1 MILIKLGG
9 SVITDKTQ
17 YRTFNKE
24 RVARLCSEIKESGHK
39 VLIVHGAG
47 SFGHVLSKRHAIQD
61 GYVSDEQ
68 IPVVAEVQYDVRD
81 LSGMVVKELLDAG
94 IPAVSVPP
102 GSCFVMDDGELVSDD
117 TEVIERLMN
126 TGIIPVLFG
135 DVLMDRVKGFGICSG
150 DLFMEV
156 LADLFDIQKVVFVSD
171 VDGLFTA
178 DPKINKDAELIETV
192 DMDVLES
199 IKSESNIDDVTG
211 GIRSKMEAMLRMS
224 TADRDCVLVNGT
236 VEGRLGSLLRGENVI
251 STTAKGGIR

>member
-9 SVITDKTQ
+9 SVITDKSQ
-17 YRTFNKE
+17 YRMFNKE
-24 RVARLCSEIKESGHK
+24 HVARLCSEIKEAGQK

-47 SFGHVLSKRHAIQD
+47 SFGHVLSKRYDIQN
-61 GYVSDEQ
+61 GYVFEGQ
-68 IPVVAEVQYDVRD
+68 IPVVAEIQYDVRD
-81 LSGMVVKELLDAG
+81 LSRMVIKELIDAG

-102 GSCFVMDDGELVSDD
+102 GSCFLMDDGELVVSD
-117 TEVIERLMN
+117 TEVIERLSN

-150 DLFMEV
+150 DLFMEI
-156 LADLFDIQKVVFVSD
+156 LADLFDIQKVIFVSD

-178 DPKINKDAELIETV
+178 DPKIDKNAKLIKTV
-192 DMDVLES
+192 DMEVLES

-236 VEGRLGSLLRGENVI
+236 VKGRLGALLRGEQVT

>member
-9 SVITDKTQ
+9 SVITDKSQ

-47 SFGHVLSKRHAIQD
+47 SFGHVLSKRHNIQN
-61 GYVSDEQ
+61 GYVSEEQ
-68 IPVVAEVQYDVRD
+68 IPAVAEVQYDVRD
-81 LSGMVVKELLDAG
+81 LSLMVVREMLNVG

-102 GSCFVMDDGELVSDD
+102 GSCFVLDDGKLVASD
-117 TEVIERLMN
+117 TEAMERLVDAGVM
-126 TGIIPVLFG
+126 PVLFG

-150 DLFMEV
+150 DTFMEK
-156 LADLFDIQKVVFVSD
+156 LAELFDIQKTVFVSD

-178 DPKINKDAELIETV
+178 DPKTDGKAELIEVV
-192 DMDVLES
+192 DKNVLEN
-199 IKSESNIDDVTG
+199 IKSKSDIDDVTG
-211 GIRSKMEAMLRMS
+211 GIRFKMEAMLRMS

-236 VEGRLGSLLRGENVI
+236 VAGRLGALLKGETVI
-251 STTAKGGIR
+251 STTAKGGIK